1 MPAKNMVD
9 AQKAKTRSQ
18 TRETILQATS
28 KVILE
33 KGIEGLTLDAVAK
46 EAGVSKG
53 GLLYHFPSKDALIA
67 GTIAKLVDDHQT
79 ALQQE
84 FDRDEDP
91 GTPGQW
97 VRAYIRAT
105 LNYSKQVLAL
115 IAPLIQAATDN
126 PDLLEPALA
135 LDKYWQQKLEESG
148 CDLVEA
154 TIIQLAIDGLW
165 LAEAFNLCP
174 PEEQPLRSQVI
185 ERLLAMTYGKEIE
198 KTRETRGQGEKK
210 TE

>member
-1 MPAKNMVD
+1 MVNT
-9 AQKAKTRSQ
+9 QKAKARSQ
-18 TRETILQATS
+18 TRETIVQATS

-33 KGIEGLTLDAVAK
+33 KGLDGLTLDAVAK

-53 GLLYHFPSKDALIA
+53 GLLYHFPSKEALIA
-67 GTIAKLVDDHQT
+67 GTIAKLVNDHQT

-97 VRAYIRAT
+97 VRAYIRST

-115 IAPLIQAATDN
+115 IAPLAQAAADN

-135 LDKYWQQKLEESG
+135 IDKQWQQKLEESG
-148 CDLVEA
+148 FDVVEA
-154 TIIQLAIDGLW
+154 TIIQLAVDGLW
-165 LAEAFNLCP
+165 FAESFNLCG
-174 PEEQPLRSQVI
+174 PEEPLRSQVI
-185 ERLLAMTYGKEIE
+185 ERLLAMTYGRGDGDFLRQGRQGDKEE
-198 KTRETRGQGEKK
+198 Y
-210 TE
+210 

>member
-1 MPAKNMVD
+1 MVNV
-9 AQKAKTRSQ
+9 QKTKLPFQ
-18 TRETILQATS
+18 TRDTILQATS
-28 KVILE
+28 QVILD

-67 GTIAKLVDDHQT
+67 STIVKLVDGYQT

-97 VRAYIRAT
+97 VRAYLRAT
-105 LNYSKQVLAL
+105 LNYDKQALAL
-115 IAPLIQAATDN
+115 IAPLAQAAVAN

-135 LDKYWQQKLEESG
+135 IDKHWRQKLEESG
-148 CDLVEA
+148 FDLVEA

-165 LAEAFNLCP
+165 FAESFNLCP
-174 PEEQPLRSQVI
+174 PEEPLRSQVI
-185 ERLLAMTYGKEIE
+185 EKLLAMTYE
-198 KTRETRGQGEKK
+198 KRPSEDKVDKVDKETR
-210 TE
+210 